1 MEEACVVEPR
11 RHRPVRPRVVLARRE
26 GYRAVMVTDTVVF
39 RDPHYHAPTDTSD
52 KLDFDRMARVV
63 RGLEKAVAERVDAK

>member
-1 MEEACVVEPR
+1 
-11 RHRPVRPRVVLARRE
+11 
-26 GYRAVMVTDTVVF
+26 MVTDTVVF